1 MDWFNES
8 IGESVSREVNNS
20 EDVDKRATIS
30 EDIRN
35 YRMLM
40 PKFILKNKLDESSA
54 TLFWRDHG
62 RSFPMLGN
70 LARKLLCMMATSVP
84 SESAFSLS
92 AFLGRKERARLSEEN
107 LALSVFLKDKI
118 VL

>member
-1 MDWFNES
+1 M
-8 IGESVSREVNNS
+8 GEDIDQRS
-20 EDVDKRATIS
+20 TIV

-35 YRMLM
+35 YRMM
-40 PKFILKNKLDESSA
+40 MSKFIIKHRLDESSA
-54 TLFWRDHG
+54 FVFWKDYG
-62 RSFPMLGN
+62 RNFPLLGH

-107 LALSVFLKDKI
+107 LALSVFLKDK
-118 VL
+118 VAV